1 MNYSTYRAVNTAR
14 FLKHSMLYREIVDV
28 RFQIGTKHVKLL
40 RGQEAEV
47 LVLRKSDDVQSNC

>member
-1 MNYSTYRAVNTAR
+1 
-14 FLKHSMLYREIVDV
+14 MLYREIVDV